1 MLDDRNEQ
9 DADSRGNMQSGERN
23 GRVFSGRLEVRYPPW
38 SDALTGVVDYFT
50 CWGCYP
56 AVHTPSTVIAFV
68 PPRVHAKQSLRC
80 EAL

>member
-23 GRVFSGRLEVRYPPW
+23 DRAFSGRLEVRYSLW
-38 SDALTGVVDYFT
+38 SDALTAVGYFT

-56 AVHTPSTVIAFV
+56 AVHTPSTVVAFV
-68 PPRVHAKQSLRC
+68 PPRVHAEQSVRC